1 MSKLIYVAD
10 DDKHIR
16 DLLEMF
22 LVDAGYETEVFDN
35 GDRLFQRFINKPSD
49 LVILDIMMPGHDGLK
64 ICEMLREKTD
74 VPIIML
80 TAKDTEYDYVMGM
93 TVGSDDYIMKP
104 FRPTMLI
111 MKIKALFRRIEIEH
125 RRKHDFMQGYYD
137 DTVNFE
143 NKCGNKRNIKMGNLL
158 ISEYE
163 RKISH
168 QNSNEILNV
177 STMEFDLLIY
187 MINNQGK
194 AVSRDELLE
203 NVWGVET
210 PIETRM
216 IDEAIRRIRKKLNM
230 FDCGITIETVWG
242 YGYRIV
248 EL

>member
-125 RRKHDFMQGYYD
+125 RRKHDFMQEYYD

>member
-22 LVDAGYETEVFDN
+22 LVDAGYETEVFEN
-35 GDRLFQRFINKPSD
+35 GDMLYKRFIDKPSD

-64 ICEMLREKTD
+64 ICEMLRKKTD
-74 VPIIML
+74 VPVIML
-80 TAKDTEYDYVMGM
+80 TAKDTEYDYVVGM
-93 TVGSDDYIMKP
+93 MAGSDDYIMKP

-125 RRKHDFMQGYYD
+125 RRKHDFMQEYYGP
-137 DTVNFE
+137 TVNSE
-143 NKCGNKRNIKMGNLL
+143 NKCADKRDIKIGNLL

-168 QNSNEILNV
+168 QNSDEILNV
-177 STMEFDLLIY
+177 STMEFDLLLY

-194 AVSRDELLE
+194 AVSRNELLE